1 MRKLFKFVEQSLEAG
16 RDVALVTLTESES
29 NTPGSSGN
37 MMAVLDDGTISGTIG
52 GGAVEHMVIKRAVD
66 ALKERQSFSFEY
78 DLSQRGEL
86 KMMCGGLVKG
96 FVNVLY
102 AVPQLIIFG
111 AGHIGSKLAPMAEL
125 AGFRITVVDHREEHL
140 PVPDS
145 VRLLHGP
152 QDEVARG
159 LPIGPMD
166 YIVIVTHG
174 HVFDYQVLRAVV
186 ERPAAY
192 IGMIG
197 SRRKVPA
204 TMDKLRADGV
214 PDEAL
219 KKVYA
224 PIGLSVTD
232 GSPAEISVGILA
244 EILSVKNQ
252 RPLGH
257 MRDRL
262 LPAEETDGK

>member
-1 MRKLFKFVEQSLEAG
+1 MRKLFQFVDQSLEAG
-16 RDVALVTLTESES
+16 HDVALVTLTESES

-37 MMAVLDDGTISGTIG
+37 MMAVLADGSICGTIG
-52 GGAVEHMVIKRAVD
+52 GGAVEHMVIQRAVE
-66 ALKERQSFSFEY
+66 ALQTRQSFSFEY
-78 DLSQRGEL
+78 DLGKGGEL
-86 KMMCGGLVKG
+86 KMICGGQVKG
-96 FVNVLY
+96 FVNILA

-111 AGHIGSKLAPMAEL
+111 AGHIGSKLAPLAEL
-125 AGFRITVVDHREEHL
+125 AGFRVTVVDHREEHQPL
-140 PVPDS
+140 PDS
-145 VRLLHGP
+145 VKLLHGP
-152 QDEVARG
+152 QDEIASQ

-174 HVFDYQVLRAVV
+174 HVFDYKVLRAVV

-192 IGMIG
+192 VGMIG

-204 TMDKLRADGV
+204 TMDKLRTDGV

-219 KKVYA
+219 KKVFA
-224 PIGLSVTD
+224 PIGLSITN

-244 EILSVKNQ
+244 EILAVKNQ

-262 LPAEETDGK
+262 LTAAESNEQ